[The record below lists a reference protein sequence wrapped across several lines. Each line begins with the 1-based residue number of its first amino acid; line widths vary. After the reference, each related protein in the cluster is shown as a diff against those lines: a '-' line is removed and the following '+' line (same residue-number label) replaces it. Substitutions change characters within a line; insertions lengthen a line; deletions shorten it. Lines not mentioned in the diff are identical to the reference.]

1 MKKMIKF
8 IAGGRRSGRT
18 TQIIKMA
25 EEENAYILVSDH
37 GRARSLCSLAEKLGY
52 HIRFPI
58 TFHEFW
64 RARNTGYISK
74 LLIDDA
80 DDLLEHM
87 ARMQGWNLKAV
98 SIQKEDNFV
107 ECELKPLDIPEYKV
121 GDEVIRDSCKGVIVR
136 GPYLVGT
143 YDPEYFVQIWYG
155 THMSSSSVKSISPT
169 GRHFDQVDFL
179 INEMNREINE
189 GK

>member
-1 MKKMIKF
+1 MIKF

-25 EEENAYILVSDH
+25 EKENAYILVSNH
-37 GRARSLCSLAEKLGY
+37 ARAYCLFALAQKLGY
-52 HIRFPI
+52 HILFPI
-58 TFHEFW
+58 TFREFW
-64 RARNTGYISK
+64 RAKNTGFISK

-87 ARMQGWNLKAV
+87 AQMQGWNLQAA
-98 SIQKEDNFV
+98 SIQKEDNFF
-107 ECELKPLDIPEYKV
+107 ECELKPLNIPKYKV
-121 GDEVIRDSCKGVIVR
+121 GDEVVRDLRRGIIVR
-136 GPYLVGT
+136 GPYPIGDSQ
-143 YDPEYFVQIWYG
+143 YVQIWYG
-155 THMSSSSVKSISPT
+155 TCMSSSNVMNIAPT

-179 INEMNREINE
+179 LNEMNREINE

>member
-1 MKKMIKF
+1 MIKF

-25 EEENAYILVSDH
+25 EEEHAYILVSDRV
-37 GRARSLCSLAEKLGY
+37 RAKCLYSLAQKLGY

-80 DDLLEHM
+80 DDLLERM
-87 ARMQGWNLKAV
+87 ALMQGWKLQAA
-98 SIQKEDNFV
+98 SIQKNDNFV
-107 ECELKPLDIPEYKV
+107 ECELKPLNIPEYKV
-121 GDEVIRDSCKGVIVR
+121 GDEVIRNSKRGVIVR
-136 GPYLVGT
+136 GPYPIGSA
-143 YDPEYFVQIWYG
+143 DPEYYVQIWYG
-155 THMSSSSVKSISPT
+155 TFMSSSSVRYIAPT

-179 INEMNREINE
+179 LNEMNREINE